1 LLASLSNADLAELE
15 YDWKFWARK
24 NQLTPSGDWLTWL
37 VMAGRGFGKT
47 ETGANWIRERWL
59 NGAMQIAIIAETQ
72 KDLEEVMVKRLIDI
86 HPPSEK
92 PTVRYSPVRISW
104 ANGATALGYTGTEP
118 DQLRG
123 PEFDTA
129 WVDELAKYKKARE
142 VWDMLAFTMRFGN
155 DPRVIVT
162 TTPRAIPVMREML
175 NDETTVV
182 TRGSTFDNRSNLP
195 AAFLN
200 KLQKKYAGTR
210 LGRQELEAELLEDLV
225 GALWNHQAIDETR
238 VEAMPAMRRIV
249 VAIDPSGTKGV
260 EDSGDSIGIVIAG
273 KGVDDR
279 GYVLGDFTCK
289 LSPSGWGARAVE
301 AYHRFGADRLVAEK
315 NFGGAMVEHVIR
327 TVDKNVSYKEVNAS
341 RGKVVRAEPIA
352 ALYEQKR
359 ISHVGGFAELED
371 QMCSMGPD
379 GFVGEGSPDR
389 VDALVWALTD
399 LMLEDDSSWEGT
411 I

>member
-1 LLASLSNADLAELE
+1 M
-15 YDWKFWARK
+15 
-24 NQLTPSGDWLTWL
+24 

-59 NGAMQIAIIAETQ
+59 GGAMQIAIIAETQ
-72 KDLEEVMVKRLIDI
+72 KDLEEVMVKRLLDI
-86 HPPSEK
+86 HPEHEK

-129 WVDELAKYKKARE
+129 WVDELAKYKKARD
-142 VWDMLAFTMRFGN
+142 VWDMLAFTMRSGN

-162 TTPRAIPVMREML
+162 TTPRAIPVIREIL
-175 NDETTVV
+175 RDETTAV
-182 TRGSTFDNRSNLP
+182 THGSTFDNSANLP
-195 AAFLN
+195 AAFLR
-200 KLQKKYAGTR
+200 KLKKRYAGTR

-225 GALWNHQAIDETR
+225 GALWNHQDIDETR
-238 VEAMPAMRRIV
+238 VDVMPAMRRIV
-249 VAIDPSGTKGV
+249 VAIDPSGTKGD
-260 EDSGDSIGIVIAG
+260 EDTGDSIGIVIAG

-289 LSPSGWGARAVE
+289 LSPSGWGRRAVE
-301 AYHRFGADRLVAEK
+301 AYHQFGADRLVAEK

-359 ISHVGGFAELED
+359 VSHVGGFGELED

-399 LMLEDDSSWEGT
+399 LMLEDNSSWEGT
-411 I
+411 V

>member
-1 LLASLSNADLAELE
+1 MLASLSNADLAELE